1 MQLLHRSVT
10 NGAHNERSQTP
21 ARLQKNITIETKLAS
36 KEANIT
42 DSTEIDPMLVPAIKS
57 DNATRSEI
65 LANAVRD
72 RDLILLAD
80 LIESLQLMPGLQA
93 HDVLDRAD
101 AALVP
106 KDRLFLQTILAA
118 TQAHYY

>member
-1 MQLLHRSVT
+1 
-10 NGAHNERSQTP
+10 
-21 ARLQKNITIETKLAS
+21 
-36 KEANIT
+36 
-42 DSTEIDPMLVPAIKS
+42 MLVPAIKS

-101 AALVP
+101 AVLVP
-106 KDRLFLQTILAA
+106 KDRRFLQTILAA